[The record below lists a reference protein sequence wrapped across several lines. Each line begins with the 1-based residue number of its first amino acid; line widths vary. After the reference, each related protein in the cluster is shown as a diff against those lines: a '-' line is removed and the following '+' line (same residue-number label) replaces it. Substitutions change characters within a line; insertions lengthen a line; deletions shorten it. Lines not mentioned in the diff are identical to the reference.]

1 MPSIEEQYLRQA
13 VEKNCLLL
21 NLDIFESES
30 KMATI
35 TNTEK
40 MDENFVKIYSKVN
53 FFNNLNKLT
62 Q

>member
-13 VEKNCLLL
+13 ADKNCLLL

-30 KMATI
+30 MMATI

-40 MDENFVKIYSKVN
+40 MDENFVNIYSKVN